1 MFGYEG
7 PSWGGRWGS
16 RPQQEEATV
25 SPSEMKEAKRALGAI
40 GGEGWGERRRL

>member
-16 RPQQEEATV
+16 RLQQKATV
-25 SPSEMKEAKRALGAI
+25 SGWGSEMKEAKRALRDTI
-40 GGEGWGERRRL
+40 EVEG